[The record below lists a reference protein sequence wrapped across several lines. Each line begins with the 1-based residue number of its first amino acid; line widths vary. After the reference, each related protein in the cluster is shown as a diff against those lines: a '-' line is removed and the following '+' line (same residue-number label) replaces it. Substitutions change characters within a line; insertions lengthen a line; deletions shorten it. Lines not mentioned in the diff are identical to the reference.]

1 MAINKVVNRKTSSH
15 GAMKNCIKYV
25 LQDQKVKEG
34 YVEITG
40 PFDADF
46 INPNDIYQSWLKEK
60 RLWNKDRG
68 RMYAHNIISFHK
80 DEDVTPEQVLEI
92 GKLFCNRFFPAHQC
106 VIGVH
111 QDKDHLHCHIVTNS
125 VSYLDGHKLHQKKH
139 DLQLQKDFTNE
150 LCLEQGLTIAK
161 KGFHFNGTPIET
173 GEVIT
178 WSKDSYNLFRNNSKK
193 SYIADCVLSILDTL
207 PESTDKTT
215 FISGMHNHGWNVKW
229 DDSHKHIVFINDKG
243 NKVRDTTINKNITLN
258 ININKE
264 DLENEFNKQLR
275 HKKEREQRDSKLQ
288 QYYSE
293 VESVI
298 SGESPRET
306 ISGNKKTEWTKAK
319 PRNQSR

>member
-15 GAMKNCIKYV
+15 GAMKNCIEYV

-40 PFDADF
+40 PFNADF
-46 INPNDIYQSWLKEK
+46 INPNNIYQSWVKEK
-60 RLWNKDRG
+60 KLWNKDRG
-68 RMYAHNIISFHK
+68 RMYVHNIISFHK

-92 GKLFCNRFFPAHQC
+92 GKLFCNRFFPNHQC

-125 VSYLDGHKLHQKKH
+125 VSYIDGRKLHQKKQ

-161 KGFHFNGTPIET
+161 KGFHFDGSPIEM

-193 SYIADCVLSILDTL
+193 SYIADCVLSIIDTL
-207 PESTDKTT
+207 PHSTDKTS
-215 FISGMHNHGWNVKW
+215 FIRGMNKHGWEVQW
-229 DDSHKHIVFINDKG
+229 DDSHKHIVFTNDKG
-243 NKVRDTTINKNITLN
+243 NKVRDTTINKNVSLN
-258 ININKE
+258 ISINKE
-264 DLENEFNKQLR
+264 ELNDQFIKQRKL
-275 HKKEREQRDSKLQ
+275 KQEREQRDAKLQ

-298 SGESPRET
+298 SDGSSRET
-306 ISGNKKTEWTKAK
+306 VSDNKKTEWRKTI
-319 PRNQSR
+319 PRKRRR